1 MSEYIVT
8 ARKWRPTK
16 FEDVVG
22 QSHVTTTLRNA
33 ISTQRLAHAYLF
45 SGQRGCGKTTT
56 ARILAKAVNCLNPK
70 DNNPDNECDICREI
84 TEGRSF
90 DVLEID
96 GASNRGVE
104 EIRNLR
110 ESVRYAPA
118 KGKYKIYIIDE
129 VHMLT
134 KEAFNALLK
143 TLEEPP
149 SHVIFIFATTEI
161 HKLPSTILS
170 RCQRFDFRRI
180 AVHEIISNLRKIAED
195 EGLRIDDDSL
205 MLIAK
210 RGDGSLRDAQSIFDQ
225 VVSLCGRAIT
235 HQQILQA
242 LNIVDQ
248 EVYFRVTDLIKA
260 ADAPGG
266 LALVDELMSGGHDIR
281 EFLNGFIE
289 HLRNLLIFRTTRST
303 ELIEASDLY
312 RKRYAEEAQQFSV
325 VDILRLLRLVTA
337 TETAIRW
344 SAQPRFKLEADMIQM
359 ITMPAAAEVGELIQ
373 RIEELK
379 KKHIDA
385 SPGTHIPIVSSVP
398 ASSVAESAGAKL
410 VSPAHRSAFTRP
422 SFVRSTP
429 VQPSVSP
436 SSSNSSKPLTPT
448 QGEITSRWQEF
459 IHEIRV
465 QKIALGSVMDSAT
478 PLGVRDGAIRI
489 GCANEFQASSI
500 KRNRDL
506 LSEIAR
512 KVFNMPARIAPEV
525 VPLAGNAA
533 SSSADSSA
541 LASPEDQHPIV
552 KALMRELGAEP
563 IQ

>member
-8 ARKWRPTK
+8 ARKWRPMK

-22 QSHVTTTLRNA
+22 QTHVTTTLRNA
-33 ISTQRLAHAYLF
+33 IATKRLAHAYLF

-70 DNNPDNECDICREI
+70 DNNPDNECDICKEI

-118 KGKYKIYIIDE
+118 KGAYKVYIIDE

-149 SHVIFIFATTEI
+149 SHVLFIFATTEI
-161 HKLPSTILS
+161 HKLPPTILS

-180 AVHEIISNLRKIAED
+180 AIHEITTNLKGIATV
-195 EGLRIDDDSL
+195 EGLQLDDDSL

-225 VVSLCGRAIT
+225 VVSLCGKDIT
-235 HQQILQA
+235 HHKILQA

-260 ADAPGG
+260 RDPRGG
-266 LALVDELMSGGHDIR
+266 LALVDELMSGGHDIKD
-281 EFLNGFIE
+281 FLGGLIE
-289 HLRNLLIFRTTRST
+289 HFRNILIARTTQST

-312 RKRYAEEAQQFSV
+312 RKRYAEEARHFAIT
-325 VDILRLLRLVTA
+325 DLLRLLRLVIA
-337 TETAIRW
+337 TESAIRW
-344 SAQPRFKLEADMIQM
+344 TAQPRFKLEADMIQM
-359 ITMPAAAEVGELIQ
+359 MTMPAAAEVGELIQ
-373 RIEELK
+373 QVEELK
-379 KKHIDA
+379 KKLVSTPFA
-385 SPGTHIPIVSSVP
+385 AQVPIVSSVP
-398 ASSVAESAGAKL
+398 ASSIAESAAAK
-410 VSPAHRSAFTRP
+410 VVVPAQRAGFARP
-422 SFVRSTP
+422 SFLR
-429 VQPSVSP
+429 
-436 SSSNSSKPLTPT
+436 SKPAQPPASAASSPPSQPPTLTA
-448 QGEITSRWQEF
+448 GELTSRWQEL
-459 IHEIRV
+459 IHEIRA
-465 QKIALGSVMDSAT
+465 QKIALGSVMDAAT
-478 PLGVRDGAIRI
+478 PLGVSEGVIRI

-506 LSEIAR
+506 LSDIVE
-512 KVFNMPARIAPEV
+512 KVFNIPARVAAEV
-525 VPLAGNAA
+525 VPLTQN
-533 SSSADSSA
+533 SAN
-541 LASPEDQHPIV
+541 SPGDTPVPQQPENEHPIV
-552 KALMRELGAEP
+552 KAMIRELGAEP
-563 IQ
+563 LQ